1 MRRHFLVTL
10 WRDEDGERLTGN
22 HGFLDLDPWVE
33 ASIETARLLGAHYLA
48 WGLEDGRLE
57 REASPPPLAAE
68 VSDEAEVESALDQAP
83 EEGAGTGLHIHLYL
97 ELQRTVRWTTV
108 VNKFQR
114 RFRGAHVEP
123 RRGWRSTAREYTLGL
138 KHGLPKPSAITAG
151 EWGEWRDDTPDS
163 LPDDIAAAAAALIL
177 GGGSPKEA
185 ALRWPR
191 WFLRHGGGVI
201 RLWETIRHR
210 KWNR

>member
-1 MRRHFLVTL
+1 MRRHFLVTI
-10 WRDEDGERLTGN
+10 WRDQDGDRLSDN
-22 HGFLDLDPWVE
+22 QGFLDIAPWVE
-33 ASIETARLLGAHYLA
+33 SAIETSRHLGAHYLA

-57 REASPPPLAAE
+57 RGGGPPSSAEEASE
-68 VSDEAEVESALDQAP
+68 GTEMVESLDRDP
-83 EEGAGTGLHIHLYL
+83 EEGAGTGLHVHLYL

-114 RFRGAHVEP
+114 MFQGAHVEP
-123 RRGWRSTAREYTLGL
+123 RRAWRSTAREYTLGL

-151 EWGEWRDDTPDS
+151 EWGKWRDDSPDS

-177 GGGSPKEA
+177 GGETPKKA
-185 ALRWPR
+185 AMRWPR

-201 RLWETIRHR
+201 RLWETIHHR
-210 KWNR
+210 RWNR